1 MTFTVVIINLFPINV
16 KISRHLLWKHQ
27 VLQSI
32 LFLLQSF
39 TTLRASK
46 SFTHPGLAIE
56 DPTSKFVPEW
66 GRWRSF
72 SSFLAAFP
80 VQQPTNSLTRQ
91 LNLVSSSNVMSLRS
105 PLPPWTTNY
114 CTSQEFAIEAKEFW
128 RKFSRACGNL
138 IVLFTKLKQRVLK
151 KIFSCLLGIWLSSS
165 RNWSKDFEENSFVLV
180 GIWLSS

>member
-1 MTFTVVIINLFPINV
+1 MTFTVVIINLFPVNV

-56 DPTSKFVPEW
+56 DPTGKFVPEW
-66 GRWRSF
+66 GRWRSL
-72 SSFLAAFP
+72 SSFLAAIP

-91 LNLVSSSNVMSLRS
+91 LNLVSSSRVMSLRS
-105 PLPPWTTNY
+105 PLPPWTTK
-114 CTSQEFAIEAKEFW
+114 ILHK
-128 RKFSRACGNL
+128 SRVCNWS
-138 IVLFTKLKQRVLK
+138 KRVLK
-151 KIFSCLLGIWLSSS
+151 KNFLVLVGIWLSSS
-165 RNWSKDFEENSFVLV
+165 RNWSKEFWRKFSCACGNLIVLFKKLKKRV
-180 GIWLSS
+180 LKKICSCL